1 MARSRID
8 IQESLQDLEHLAE
21 QHRGTPL
28 ERRITMLKILKND
41 PVQPFSDIGGAL
53 GSSERTIQRW
63 WGAYEKGG
71 VEELL
76 RMGQR
81 GGKRPRR
88 INDEAL
94 RALREKIAREGF
106 SELKEAQKWLQ
117 EQFGISYSRSGTWH
131 LMRSAAGAVPRGW
144 MLLDEMRDPAPQIIP
159 SNSPP
164 KAFSGDIIQFLNS
177 LSTSSS
183 VLEWGAV
190 FRESLQALLHDVD
203 RVSVNVNLQCSLSKT
218 AIATAQTV
226 TTVTQVQGK
235 GEENVP
241 AIVVS
246 RTEATHAERLLETL
260 RQQGA
265 PLDQYYHPHAF
276 DYYYENN
283 DYLGSIF
290 LWREIQKK
298 PLLDSTIDTI
308 QALEPFFVFLL
319 SDLVAR
325 HQAEKPID
333 RVFYDALAQLIE
345 EANLSR
351 QEERIIIMQLMGHA
365 YKEMADILG
374 ISIDTVKKHFKQI
387 HRKTGTRGQ
396 AELFA
401 KYFTSRLVPED
412 LRESAR

>member
-28 ERRITMLKILKND
+28 ERRITMLQTLKNE
-41 PVQPFSDIGGAL
+41 PFRPFSEIGGAL

-88 INDEAL
+88 IDDEAL
-94 RALREKIAREGF
+94 RVLREKIAREGF
-106 SELKEAQKWLQ
+106 SELKEAQQWLQ

-144 MLLDEMRDPAPQIIP
+144 MLLDEPRNSSP
-159 SNSPP
+159 SVSPI
-164 KAFSGDIIQFLNS
+164 ASNHSQNGLSGDIIRFLNS
-177 LSTSSS
+177 LSTSNN
-183 VLEWGAV
+183 VLEWGAK
-190 FRESLQALLHDVD
+190 FRESLQLLLGDVD
-203 RVSVNVNLQCSLSKT
+203 RVSVNVNLECPLSKPQT
-218 AIATAQTV
+218 FVSLKAI
-226 TTVTQVQGK
+226 TQVK
-235 GEENVP
+235 GEETAS

-246 RTEATHAERLLETL
+246 RTETTQSARLLETI
-260 RQQGA
+260 RQQGW
-265 PLDQYYHPHAF
+265 PIEQYHSPYTY
-276 DYYYENN
+276 DYYYEGKA
-283 DYLGSIF
+283 YLGTIF
-290 LWREIQKK
+290 LWRELRNDPTSDK
-298 PLLDSTIDTI
+298 TIETI
-308 QALEPFFVFLL
+308 TILEPFLIFVL

-333 RVFYDALAQLIE
+333 RVFYAALSQLVK
-345 EANLSR
+345 EASLSP
-351 QEERIIIMQLMGHA
+351 QEERIMIMQLMGHA
-365 YKEMADILG
+365 YKEMADILN

-401 KYFTSRLVPED
+401 KYFTSRLVPEE
-412 LRESAR
+412 LRESTR